1 MITQSAFLEVNL
13 KNLVF
18 NYRYLSSKNKGQ
30 FTGATIK
37 ANAYGLGD
45 CKIIKVLYKAGCK
58 HFFVATLYEAIELRQ
73 KFKYGYLY
81 VLNGI
86 NRNNISSYL
95 TKNKIIPIVNSI
107 QNLEEIKSYKKE
119 IYIGLHIDTG
129 INRLGMPI
137 EDITKIKKINNVRI
151 KLVMSHLASAN
162 EKSNPYN
169 NKQSFIFNKLTNKY
183 FKSNIKSFVASTGI
197 ALNKNLHYDLAR
209 PGIALYG
216 GHNNTILRKK
226 IKPVVRLRAKILQ
239 IKNLN
244 KNNFVG
250 YNQTFCSKKKMVI
263 AIIGI
268 GYADGFL
275 RKFSNR
281 CYVYY
286 NKFKFRIIG
295 RISMDTITI
304 DITKQCKM
312 LKVGMIVDL
321 INYKN
326 DIEKIANNCDTI
338 SNEILTSISNRV
350 KRVYIH

>member
-1 MITQSAFLEVNL
+1 MITQRAFLEINL

-18 NYRYLSSKNKGQ
+18 NYRYLSSKNRGQ

-58 HFFVATLYEAIELRQ
+58 HFFVATLFEAIKLRQ

-86 NRNNISSYL
+86 NSSDINSYL
-95 TKNKIIPIVNSI
+95 TKKKIIPIVNSI
-107 QNLEEIKSYKKE
+107 NNLKKIKSFKKN
-119 IYIGLHIDTG
+119 IYIGIHLDTG
-129 INRLGMPI
+129 INRLGIPI
-137 EDITKIKKINNVRI
+137 EDITKIKIKNNIKI

-162 EKSNPYN
+162 EKNNPYN
-169 NKQSFIFNKLTNKY
+169 NKQSLIFDKLTNQY
-183 FKSNIKSFVASTGI
+183 FKPNIKSLVSSTGI
-197 ALNKNLHYDLAR
+197 ALNRNLHYDLAR

-216 GHNNTILRKK
+216 GHNNTVLRKK
-226 IKPVVRLRAKILQ
+226 IKPVVRLRARILQ
-239 IKNLN
+239 IKKIN

-275 RKFSNR
+275 RKFSNK
-281 CYVYY
+281 CHVYY

-304 DITKQCKM
+304 DITKHYKI
-312 LKVGMIVDL
+312 LTVGMIVDL

-326 DIEKIANNCDTI
+326 DIEKIAKNCDTI
-338 SNEILTSISNRV
+338 SNEILTLISNRV
-350 KRVYIH
+350 KRVYIN

>member
-18 NYRYLSSKNKGQ
+18 NYKYLSSKNKGQ
-30 FTGATIK
+30 YTGATIK

-45 CKIIKVLYKAGCK
+45 SKIIKVLYKAGCK
-58 HFFVATLYEAIELRQ
+58 HFFVATLYEALKIR
-73 KFKYGYLY
+73 KNFKYGYLY
-81 VLNGI
+81 VLNGV
-86 NRNNISSYL
+86 NKNNLNSYL
-95 TKNKIIPIVNSI
+95 IKQNIIPVVNSI
-107 QNLEEIKSYKKE
+107 KNLKEIQSYKKK

-129 INRLGMPI
+129 INRLGIPI
-137 EDITKIKKINNVRI
+137 DDINKINKINNIRI

-162 EKSNPYN
+162 EKNNPYN
-169 NKQSFIFNKLTNKY
+169 NKQSSIFRKITDKY
-183 FKSNIKSFVASTGI
+183 FNSNIKSIVASTGL

-216 GHNNTILRKK
+216 GHNNTVLRKK
-226 IKPVVRLRAKILQ
+226 IKPVIRLRAEILQ
-239 IKNLN
+239 IKKLN
-244 KNNFVG
+244 KNSYVG
-250 YNQTFCSKKKMVI
+250 YNQTFCSKKTTVI

-275 RKFSNR
+275 RKLGNK

-286 NKFKFRIIG
+286 KKYKFRIIG

-304 DITKQCKM
+304 DVTKHHEI
-312 LKVGMIVDL
+312 LKVGMAVDL

-326 DIEKIANNCDTI
+326 DIEKIAKSCDTI
-338 SNEILTSISNRV
+338 SNEILTLISNRV
-350 KRVYIH
+350 KRVYIN